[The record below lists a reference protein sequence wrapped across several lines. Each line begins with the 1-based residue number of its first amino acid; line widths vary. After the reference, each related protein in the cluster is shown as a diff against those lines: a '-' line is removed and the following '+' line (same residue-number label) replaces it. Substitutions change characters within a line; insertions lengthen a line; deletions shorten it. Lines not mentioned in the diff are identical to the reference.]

1 MRGARGV
8 LQQND
13 ARLVIAPIVETSRDH
28 IQRFAVVSAVAD
40 HAPCRCNAFPSGKV
54 QRWCARRWFFA
65 GLIRIAQW
73 KSPRLSA
80 PERSLVDI
88 TASRPVIYGAVVV
101 MEFDND
107 VVAGAIAERDGPGRG
122 LGRLRGGAGARRQ
135 VFVGVLGPGGD
146 SQACESENRQ
156 DRADGL

>member
-1 MRGARGV
+1 MRCARGA
-8 LQQND
+8 LQQD
-13 ARLVIAPIVETSRDH
+13 DPRLVIPTIVERPRVH
-28 IQRFAVVSAVAD
+28 IQRLAVVSAVAD
-40 HAPCRCNAFPSGKV
+40 HAPRRCDAFASGKV
-54 QRWCARRWFFA
+54 QRWCARRGFFA

-80 PERSLVDI
+80 PERSLVHI

-101 MEFDND
+101 MELDND
-107 VVAGAIAERDGPGRG
+107 VVAGAIAERDGPRRG
-122 LGRLRGGAGARRQ
+122 LGRLRGGTGARRQ
-135 VFVGVLGPGGD
+135 VFAGVLGPGGE